1 MRRKMGSNLVPNFC
15 MGEEEGK
22 GGDAGRFSLILC
34 RIFFDFVQNFLWF
47 SAEFS
52 LLFSRISQ
60 ILVRIYSLLHC
71 STPKLFRKSFF
82 GFPKSY
88 FTTFNHFHAA
98 ICFIPCQTTSPFI
111 RLSPQPQSEHIIFY
125 RSISFDIPP
134 IPSCLSPLPS
144 RGLSG
149 SQAAHGAGQQESSA
163 ISPKLKARLC
173 LPTGRARWDRLLL
186 ILP

>member
-34 RIFFDFVQNFLWF
+34 RI
-47 SAEFS
+47 S
-52 LLFSRISQ
+52 LIFCRISQ

-134 IPSCLSPLPS
+134 IPSFLSPLPS

-173 LPTGRARWDRLLL
+173 LPTGRAR
-186 ILP
+186 